1 MTVDLRHLRTLD
13 AIAEEGT
20 FGRAA
25 RRLSYTQSSVSQQ
38 IAALERI
45 VGGPVFD
52 RPGGPHPAR
61 LTPLG
66 QVVLDRGRRL
76 LRDADELANA
86 VERFH
91 VGDGRLDIGTFQSVS
106 TVILPALVSR
116 LREERP
122 DCEVRLSEG
131 EPENPRI
138 GDLDLLFH
146 DGPVDDD
153 VESVLLVDDPYVLVA
168 RPGDFAEGPVP
179 LEELDGGPMV
189 AWPATCDQPVMERTL
204 SRGGVRPRI
213 VFRSANNESLLA
225 MVRVGLGFAV
235 LPRLAVTGATDDRRL
250 QIHPLDRAPSRQIH
264 LHRPRRR
271 PLSPLAARAIELA
284 REIAVEVSRSGRS

>member
-76 LRDADELANA
+76 LRDADDLTNA
-86 VERFH
+86 VDRFH
-91 VGDGRLDIGTFQSVS
+91 AGDARLDIGTVQSIS

-116 LREERP
+116 LRQERP
-122 DCEVRLSEG
+122 DCEVRVWEG
-131 EPENPRI
+131 EP
-138 GDLDLLFH
+138 
-146 DGPVDDD
+146 
-153 VESVLLVDDPYVLVA
+153 
-168 RPGDFAEGPVP
+168 
-179 LEELDGGPMV
+179 
-189 AWPATCDQPVMERTL
+189 
-204 SRGGVRPRI
+204 
-213 VFRSANNESLLA
+213 
-225 MVRVGLGFAV
+225 
-235 LPRLAVTGATDDRRL
+235 
-250 QIHPLDRAPSRQIH
+250 
-264 LHRPRRR
+264 
-271 PLSPLAARAIELA
+271 
-284 REIAVEVSRSGRS
+284 